1 MFKLFENN
9 INSLEN
15 RFNVKHHLEFSYGD
29 LWYMQNGL
37 IESNI
42 NLIRSKTPEI
52 AVKIDT
58 GIEWLFSRPWSQKI
72 DFIIF
77 YGSVALGH
85 FRPDSDIDLVIGIQG
100 SQENLISI
108 NKEIALSGPFDDL
121 DIRIF
126 ENLPVYIQ
134 KDALRGIILFC
145 KDFTYLSDLAYKTIK
160 NYDAFRPYL
169 DDYTG
174 AVPLS

>member
-1 MFKLFENN
+1 
-9 INSLEN
+9 
-15 RFNVKHHLEFSYGD
+15 
-29 LWYMQNGL
+29 MQNGL
-37 IESNI
+37 IESKI
-42 NLIRSKTPEI
+42 VLIRSKTPEI
-52 AVKIDT
+52 AQKIDSAFY
-58 GIEWLFSRPWSQKI
+58 WLFSRSWSQKI
-72 DFIIF
+72 DFIIL
-77 YGSVALGH
+77 YGSVAQGH
-85 FRPDSDIDLVIGIQG
+85 FRPDSDIDLVIGIQE
-100 SQENLISI
+100 SQKNLISI
-108 NKEIALSGPFDDL
+108 GKEIALSRPFDDL

-160 NYDAFRPYL
+160 NYHAFRPYL